1 MKILIDLSTL
11 KTILQSEGELT
22 ELTIQQQRDLYR
34 KITTEPTIEFCTDV
48 AKVLVIKENIGL
60 KNYGLETMLEAVKQI
75 EFAAELRLNR
85 LQSIH
90 DLFYEKMESDPKFE
104 MLINSIK

>member
-1 MKILIDLSTL
+1 MRILIDLSVL
-11 KTILQSEGELT
+11 KTILKNEGELT
-22 ELTIQQQRDLYR
+22 ELTIEQQRDLYR

-48 AKVLVIKENIGL
+48 AKILVIKENIGL
-60 KNYGLETMLEAVKQI
+60 ENYGLETMLEAVKQI

-90 DLFYEKMESDPKFE
+90 DLFYEKMEADPEFQ
-104 MLINSIK
+104 MRINYIK